1 MHKVNELFGK
11 RVIDKHSGDQIAI
24 VRDVVL
30 DTETGR
36 IVALVIG
43 DGAWGSKD
51 RVVTWGEVIGAGEF
65 VVVDG
70 SRPFPTLGEVAEV
83 RELRE
88 RAERVTGKRVIS
100 ATGEQIGSVDDIYYD
115 RSGVILGYELKRGLF
130 SGHSVLR
137 AVDVQT
143 VGKDA
148 IIAGSADLVSR
159 EALAAPVAE
168 PPPGLAEPSLK
179 DRTAGAPLMEVQDR
193 AAIDPA
199 LGEPAAPEGD
209 GRRDM

>member
-168 PPPGLAEPSLK
+168 PLPGLAEPSLK